1 MRILAC
7 RWGIVTAILGVP
19 LLGRGL
25 SAASGLWTTLG
36 IGLLLGGA
44 CLFLLGRLAHPRV

>member
-1 MRILAC
+1 MRVLAC

-25 SAASGLWTTLG
+25 VQSSALWTAMG
-36 IGLLLGGA
+36 IVLLLAGA
-44 CLFLLGRLAHPRV
+44 SLFAYGRSAHPSA